1 MVLKHLK
8 IILKIKINI
17 LYYYFFGQGGFS
29 CMLGDR
35 IAILRKAK
43 GISQVELANIIG
55 VSKQSISNWENNNIM
70 PSVEMVITMA
80 DYFGCSSDYLLELN
94 EDKML
99 IETTFLTASQA
110 AHIKNIV
117 DDYIS
122 LNRKIQKLKK

>member
-1 MVLKHLK
+1 
-8 IILKIKINI
+8 
-17 LYYYFFGQGGFS
+17 
-29 CMLGDR
+29 MLGDR

-43 GISQVELANIIG
+43 GISQVELANVIG

-94 EDKML
+94 ENKML